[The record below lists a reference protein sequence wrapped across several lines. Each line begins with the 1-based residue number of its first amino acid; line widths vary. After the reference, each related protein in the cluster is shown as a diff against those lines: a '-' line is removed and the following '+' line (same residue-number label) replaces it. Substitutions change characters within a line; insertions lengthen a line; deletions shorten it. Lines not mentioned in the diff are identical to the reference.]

1 MAKSQ
6 KEILLERKKMILA
19 MEYICRHVYDKN
31 ILDAWTLHGV
41 PDKSIPY
48 GSFDTNVIDDGND
61 MIANDDKFRK
71 IMDCFLN
78 RMSGA
83 KISGGLICD
92 NVQRQYKGRP
102 DVPKPKKN
110 GIIERKK
117 MILSMEFIC
126 RQINDEDVF
135 DGWLLCGVPDGD
147 IPYGN
152 FDTDTIYSED
162 NMVVDND
169 DFLELM
175 DCFLRRME
183 GAKKSGGLWCG
194 DVVTEAG

>member
-19 MEYICRHVYDKN
+19 MEYICR
-31 ILDAWTLHGV
+31 
-41 PDKSIPY
+41 
-48 GSFDTNVIDDGND
+48 
-61 MIANDDKFRK
+61 
-71 IMDCFLN
+71 
-78 RMSGA
+78 
-83 KISGGLICD
+83 
-92 NVQRQYKGRP
+92 
-102 DVPKPKKN
+102 
-110 GIIERKK
+110 
-117 MILSMEFIC
+117 
-126 RQINDEDVF
+126 QINDEDAF